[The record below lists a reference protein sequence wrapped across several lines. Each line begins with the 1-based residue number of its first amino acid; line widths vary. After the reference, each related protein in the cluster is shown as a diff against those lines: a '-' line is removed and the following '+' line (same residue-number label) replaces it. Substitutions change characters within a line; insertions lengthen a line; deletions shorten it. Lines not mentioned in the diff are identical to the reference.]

1 MGQQVAE
8 CSEPSSAWHRINA
21 QENWLSLAVTA
32 GALLQMILASDDPI
46 TSDFEKEEE
55 ERT

>member
-1 MGQQVAE
+1 MQRAQQ
-8 CSEPSSAWHRINA
+8 CAWHRINA
-21 QENWLSLAVTA
+21 QESWLSLAVTA